1 MSTLVVAKKDFRDAV
16 RSKSLWVLIALFVLF
31 IPVVAL
37 YTVVSG
43 SNADDGIPTG
53 LVFSTGLVMVFLA
66 PVTALFVSIKSIVR
80 ERTFGTIKVLLS
92 LPHTRGEVFF
102 GKLLGRLAVFTVA
115 VLVGYVPALVILSL
129 GHSGFEPLE
138 FVVTVVAVLYLGSFF
153 LLVGL
158 CASTLTRSESV
169 ATAAGF
175 AIYFFIYYWSAIF
188 SLLNNRLGLV
198 DGHAETFI
206 SRFELT
212 TIGEDITTMLLWLRG
227 RESDMT
233 SAAVSGGGDVP
244 FYLQHWFAVVPLL
257 VWIGVPLVIG
267 YWRFNRIEL

>member
-37 YTVVSG
+37 YTVISG
-43 SNADDGIPTG
+43 SGADDGIPTA

-80 ERTFGTIKVLLS
+80 ERTLGTIQVLLS

-102 GKLLGRLAVFTVA
+102 GKLLGRLAVFTAA

-138 FVVTVVAVLYLGSFF
+138 FVVTLVAVLYLGSFF

-175 AIYFFIYYWSAIF
+175 AIYFLIYYWSAIF

-198 DGHAETFI
+198 DGHAETFV

-212 TIGEDITTMLLWLRG
+212 VIGEDITSMLLWLRG
-227 RESDMT
+227 RESDMA
-233 SAAVSGGGDVP
+233 SAAVGTGGDVP

-257 VWIGVPLVIG
+257 VWIGLPLVIG
-267 YWRFNRIEL
+267 YWQFNRIEL